1 MGQDEFQRLLL
12 FFRAV
17 GDETRLRMVG
27 ILAQHERSVE
37 ELAALVNLRAPT
49 VSHHLAR
56 LKEAG
61 LVGMRREGNTHIYW
75 LDGTALRTLSKDL
88 LTPESSAALVDD
100 ADGAAWER
108 KILKDF
114 FDGAT
119 LKEIPASLKKRSV
132 ILKWLANQFAQER
145 AYSEKEVNDLINRHH
160 PDAATLRRE
169 LIGNHLMR
177 RAGSTYWRVPPEAE
191 ATAEEAAHA

>member
-1 MGQDEFQRLLL
+1 MSQDEFQRLLQ

-27 ILAQHERSVE
+27 MLAQRERSVE

-56 LKEAG
+56 LKAAG

-75 LDGTALRTLSKDL
+75 LDGVALRALSKDL
-88 LTPESSAALVDD
+88 LTPETTAALVDD
-100 ADGAAWER
+100 ADGATWER

-119 LKEIPASLKKRSV
+119 LKEIPASLKKRLV
-132 ILKWLANQFAQER
+132 ILKWLANQFER
-145 AYSEKEVNDLINRHH
+145 DRMYSEQEVNDLIKRHH
-160 PDAATLRRE
+160 ADTATLRRE
-169 LIGNHLMR
+169 LIANHLMR
-177 RAGSTYWRVPPEAE
+177 REGGAYWRMK
-191 ATAEEAAHA
+191 EEAGATSGGESA